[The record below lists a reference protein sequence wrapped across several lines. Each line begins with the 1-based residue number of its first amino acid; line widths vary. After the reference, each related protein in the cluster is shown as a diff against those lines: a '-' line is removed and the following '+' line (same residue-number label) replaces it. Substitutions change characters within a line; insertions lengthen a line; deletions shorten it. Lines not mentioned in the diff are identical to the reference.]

1 MTQDGHFSL
10 KELKNLKGT
19 AKIRFIWD
27 YYKIPIFLICVCI
40 YAAGYIVWRNVT
52 AEFPQLYVAYVN
64 VEAGEALDRQLT
76 EGFID
81 HLQPREKHSVVRAIR
96 DLVLTEN
103 LQEVDGSYVYA
114 SQVKILSAID
124 NQQLDVVLMNKEA
137 FDAFSQNGFLA
148 DLDSFAKEHDLTNL
162 EPYFID
168 NIEILSDNMTDVMT
182 DPTIEYHS
190 ETTTYPM
197 GIDISEFPCIK
208 EAGFPDHVYLGII
221 ANTERADNAAAFV
234 AYLAE

>member
-1 MTQDGHFSL
+1 MTQDGHFNL

-27 YYKIPIFLICVCI
+27 YYKIPIFLICVCV
-40 YAAGYIVWRNVT
+40 YVAGYIIWRNVT
-52 AEFPQLYVAYVN
+52 AEYPQLYLAYVN
-64 VEAGEALDRQLT
+64 LEAGETLDRHLT
-76 EGFID
+76 EEFID
-81 HLQPREKHSVVRAIR
+81 YLRPQERNSTVKVSRNLA
-96 DLVLTEN
+96 LTEN

-137 FDAFSQNGFLA
+137 FDAFSQNGFLI

-168 NIEILSDNMTDVMT
+168 NVEILSDNMTEVMT
-182 DPTIEYHS
+182 DPTIEYHA

-197 GIDISEFPCIK
+197 GIDVSEFPCIK
-208 EAGFPDHVYLGII
+208 EAGFPDHVYMGII
-221 ANTERADNAAAFV
+221 ANTERADNAAAFT
-234 AYLAE
+234 AYLAG